1 MKMFAFDLDGTLL
14 NSDKIITPAT
24 QKALHEIA
32 ECGIVITL
40 ISGRLCSSMQKY
52 VADIG
57 INIPLVTL
65 NGAEIFTNGKS
76 GLSLINKITLQPEYA
91 DFLIQY
97 AKKETFTVNYYFNG
111 KLYTEKTAKNSKWID
126 LYIQQTGT
134 EYHFLP
140 SLSSMTGNS
149 PSKVIFV
156 GDPNEIDSLETEF
169 RSKWNDSI
177 NICRTW
183 KHYVE
188 FLNKKADKGFGINML
203 ASYYG
208 ISLKDVV
215 VFGDEQNDIPMFKN
229 AGYSIAVKNASDE
242 IKASAKKVSAW
253 SNDEDF
259 LAHEWD
265 LMKSSF

>member
-1 MKMFAFDLDGTLL
+1 MFAFDLDGTLL
-14 NSDKIITPAT
+14 NSNKVITPST

-52 VADIG
+52 IADIG
-57 INIPLVTL
+57 MNIPLVTL
-65 NGAEIFTNGKS
+65 NGAEIFTSGKS
-76 GLSLINKITLQPEYA
+76 GLSLIHKITLQPQYA
-91 DFLIQY
+91 DILIQY
-97 AKKETFTVNYYFNG
+97 AKKGTFTVNYYLDGN
-111 KLYTEKTAKNSKWID
+111 LYTEKTAQNTKWID

-134 EYHFLP
+134 EYHFLS

-156 GDPNEIDSLETEF
+156 GDPVEIDSLETEF
-169 RSKWNDSI
+169 RSRWDSSI

-183 KHYVE
+183 KHYIE
-188 FLNKKADKGFGINML
+188 FLNKKADKGFGLNTL
-203 ASYYG
+203 ASYCD
-208 ISLKDVV
+208 IDLKDVV

-242 IKASAKKVSAW
+242 VKKSAKKVSAW

-259 LAHEWD
+259 LVHEWN
-265 LMKSSF
+265 LMKSRF